1 MGREDTLCEGPLSV
15 YTEVYTET
23 GMGILIKNPEA
34 ERAVRE
40 LAELT
45 GESLTT
51 AVEIAVR
58 ERLAAKR
65 SEVRPH
71 RPRSVAEMDAITKK
85 YLTPAA
91 LTGLLPPITKADFDE
106 INEIPGYD
114 VSES

>member
-1 MGREDTLCEGPLSV
+1 
-15 YTEVYTET
+15 
-23 GMGILIKNPEA
+23 MGILIKNPEA

-58 ERLAAKR
+58 ERLASKR
-65 SEVRPH
+65 SQAQPH
-71 RPRSVAEMDAITKK
+71 KPRSPAEMRAITRK
-85 YLTPAA
+85 YLTPDARA
-91 LTGLLPPITKADFDE
+91 RLSARLIAPITKADFDE

-114 VSES
+114 PPD

>member
-1 MGREDTLCEGPLSV
+1 
-15 YTEVYTET
+15 
-23 GMGILIKNPEA
+23 MGILIRNSSA

-65 SEVRPH
+65 SEARPH
-71 RPRSVAEMDAITKK
+71 RPRSVAEMDAITRKH
-85 YLTPAA
+85 LAPEA
-91 LTGLLPPITKADFDE
+91 LAGSLRPITKADFDDL
-106 INEIPGYD
+106 NEIPGYD
-114 VSES
+114 VSDR

>member
-1 MGREDTLCEGPLSV
+1 
-15 YTEVYTET
+15 
-23 GMGILIKNPEA
+23 MGILIKNPEA

-71 RPRSVAEMDAITKK
+71 RPRTVAEMDAITKK
-85 YLTPAA
+85 YLTRLLWRAFCRRSPRPTSTRSTKFQA
-91 LTGLLPPITKADFDE
+91 LTCRSREDRH
-106 INEIPGYD
+106 
-114 VSES
+114 

>member
-1 MGREDTLCEGPLSV
+1 
-15 YTEVYTET
+15 
-23 GMGILIKNPEA
+23 MGILIKNPEA
-34 ERAVRE
+34 ERVVRE
-40 LAELT
+40 LAQLT

-65 SEVRPH
+65 GEVRPH
-71 RPRSVAEMDAITKK
+71 RPRSAAEMDAITKK

-91 LTGLLPPITKADFDE
+91 LADLLPPITKADFDE
-106 INEIPGYD
+106 INEIPGFD

>member
-1 MGREDTLCEGPLSV
+1 
-15 YTEVYTET
+15 
-23 GMGILIKNPEA
+23 MGILIKNPDA

-65 SEVRPH
+65 GEVLPH
-71 RPRSVAEMDAITKK
+71 KPRSIAEMDEITRK

-91 LTGLLPPITKADFDE
+91 LAGLIPPITKADFDE
-106 INEIPGYD
+106 LNEIPGYD
-114 VSES
+114 VSNS

>member
-1 MGREDTLCEGPLSV
+1 
-15 YTEVYTET
+15 
-23 GMGILIKNPEA
+23 MGILIKNPEA

-40 LAELT
+40 LAALT

-65 SEVRPH
+65 QERPKH
-71 RPRSVAEMDAITKK
+71 TPRSAEEMKALTRR

-91 LTGLLPPITKADFDE
+91 RAGLLPPITKADFDALW
-106 INEIPGYD
+106 EIPGVTD
-114 VSES
+114 IDA

>member
-1 MGREDTLCEGPLSV
+1 
-15 YTEVYTET
+15 
-23 GMGILIKNPEA
+23 MGILIKNPDA

-65 SEVRPH
+65 REARPH
-71 RPRSVAEMDAITKK
+71 RPRSAAEMDAITRK
-85 YLTPAA
+85 YLTPEA
-91 LTGLLPPITKADFDE
+91 LAGLLPPITKTDFDDL
-106 INEIPGYD
+106 NEIPGYD
-114 VSES
+114 GSET